1 MILDDVLKA
10 AGLPVWLADHAIL
23 PGREPVLPSSFR
35 VDAVA
40 QASIAASALAAAAI
54 HRARGGPMQPVT
66 VPMRDA
72 AIAFRGE
79 RHLRLEGSPAREG
92 WDSIAGLYRTADGW
106 VRLHT
111 NFPHHRAGILK
122 LLGVEGTREA
132 VAAALATRPSVA
144 FETEATAAGLC
155 VAACRS
161 QAEWFA
167 HPQSEAIAAQPLVIL
182 ERIGPAPRKPL
193 PAAAHRPLA
202 GMRVL
207 DLTRVIAGPVG
218 ARTLA
223 LHGADVLHIT
233 SPHLPSIPALVM
245 ETGQGKRCAE
255 LDLKTQAGQFAGLVG
270 GADAVIQSYRAGALA
285 GLGFSD
291 EKLAELNPG
300 IVVAHLSAYG
310 VEGPWAGKRGFDS
323 LVQTATGMNAEE
335 AAAAGET
342 TPRALP
348 CQALDHASGYLLAL
362 GVMAAW
368 LRRAEEGGSWRVR
381 ISLARTGHWLRGL
394 GRLADGFQVPEPTQ
408 AEVADLLETQESGFG
423 RLVLVKPAEHMA
435 LTPAHAALPSMPLG
449 SHSAVW
455 L

>member
-1 MILDDVLKA
+1 MILADVLKA
-10 AGLPVWLADHAIL
+10 AGLPVSLAEYAAL
-23 PGREPVLPSSFR
+23 PGHEPVLPSSFR

-40 QASIAASALAAAAI
+40 QASIAASALAAAAV
-54 HRARGGPMQPVT
+54 HQARGGPMQRVT

-79 RHLRLEGSPAREG
+79 RHMRLGSTAPREA
-92 WDSIAGLYRTADGW
+92 WDSIAGLYRTQDGW

-111 NFPHHRAGILK
+111 NFPHHRAGIIK
-122 LLGVEGTREA
+122 LLNVEGTREA
-132 VAAALATRPSVA
+132 VAAALAGRGSVA

-155 VAACRS
+155 VSACRT

-167 HPQSEAIAAQPLVIL
+167 HPHHDAIAAQPLLII
-182 ERIGPAPRKPL
+182 ERIGDAPRKPL
-193 PAAAHRPLA
+193 PEAAHRPLS

-245 ETGQGKRCAE
+245 ETGAGKRCAE
-255 LDLKTQAGQFAGLVG
+255 LDLRSDAARFAELVK
-270 GADAVIQSYRAGALA
+270 GADAVMQSYRYGALA

-300 IVVAHLSAYG
+300 IVVTHLSAYG

-335 AAAAGET
+335 AAAAGED

-362 GVMAAW
+362 GTMAAW

-381 ISLARTGHWLRGL
+381 VSLARTGHWLRGL
-394 GRLADGFQVPEPTQ
+394 GRLENGFSVKEPGQ
-408 AEVADLLETQESGFG
+408 EDVADLLETHETGFG
-423 RLVLVKPAEHMA
+423 LLTTVKPPEHME
-435 LTPAHAALPSMPLG
+435 LTPCYAAMPAMPLG
-449 SHSAVW
+449 SHTAKW